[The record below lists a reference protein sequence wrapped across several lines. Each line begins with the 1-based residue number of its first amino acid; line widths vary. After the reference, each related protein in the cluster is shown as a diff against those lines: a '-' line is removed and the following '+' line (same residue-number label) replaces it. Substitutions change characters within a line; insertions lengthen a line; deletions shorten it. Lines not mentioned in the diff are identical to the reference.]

1 MSHWASNYPQRE
13 HVVAGRLMGYGISIA
28 DASPPIPIA
37 IHCFEVWEMPSASN
51 TWIGVNRPTKWQEN
65 DEHVS
70 PHRQHALAA
79 MA

>member
-1 MSHWASNYPQRE
+1 VGDAERVE
-13 HVVAGRLMGYGISIA
+13 HLDRRQQA
-28 DASPPIPIA
+28 D
-37 IHCFEVWEMPSASN
+37 EMAE
-51 TWIGVNRPTKWQEN
+51 EN

>member
-1 MSHWASNYPQRE
+1 
-13 HVVAGRLMGYGISIA
+13 MGYGISIA

-51 TWIGVNRPTKWQEN
+51 TWIGVNDEMAEEN